1 MQELGIPG
9 RLEKYMTF
17 SMNNEL
23 SSSLYRLVKNL
34 SKGDF
39 KYFNQEFGNTI
50 TSTWVILK
58 GLKKN
63 CLAKKT
69 FIIPLPIKK
78 TSGKECKHVSN
89 VWNNF
94 KMKKMKDYHN
104 LYLKCDVLLLADVF
118 EKFKDNSLKN
128 YRLCPSHY

>member
-9 RLEKYMTF
+9 RLEKYMTL

-23 SSSLYRLVKNL
+23 SSSLYSLVKNL

-50 TSTWVILK
+50 TSIWVILK

-69 FIIPLPIKK
+69 FLIPLPIKK
-78 TSGKECKHVSN
+78 LVTKN
-89 VWNNF
+89 VNMF
-94 KMKKMKDYHN
+94 LMFGII
-104 LYLKCDVLLLADVF
+104 LKWKRWKIITTCT
-118 EKFKDNSLKN
+118 
-128 YRLCPSHY
+128 

>member
-23 SSSLYRLVKNL
+23 SSSLYSLVKNL

-50 TSTWVILK
+50 TSI
-58 GLKKN
+58 
-63 CLAKKT
+63 
-69 FIIPLPIKK
+69 
-78 TSGKECKHVSN
+78 
-89 VWNNF
+89 
-94 KMKKMKDYHN
+94 
-104 LYLKCDVLLLADVF
+104 
-118 EKFKDNSLKN
+118 
-128 YRLCPSHY
+128 